1 MSAVLSIRNLTVAL
15 PAGADRPHALEDVSL
30 DLKAD
35 EILCVVGESGSGK
48 SMTALAILGLAGHAG
63 ARVRGS
69 ITLEGREL
77 VGLDERELRE
87 IRGRRIAMVMQSPRG
102 ALSPTLRLGSFFERT
117 LRVHGLDRAEGARR
131 AREAIAEVRLDEEVL
146 RRYPH
151 QVSGGQA
158 QRFAIALA
166 LALRADVLLA
176 DEPTSALDV
185 TVQAEVV
192 ELLRRVRDEH
202 GTAILFISHDL
213 AVIGELAERVVVM
226 RDGEVV
232 ESGPARSVLGEPS
245 AAYTRDLVG
254 AIPVIGRDRV

>member
-1 MSAVLSIRNLTVAL
+1 MIAVRDLEVAF
-15 PAGADRPHALEDVSL
+15 GDRVVARVPVL
-30 DLKAD
+30 DLPRG
-35 EILCVVGESGSGK
+35 EVVGLAGESGSGK
-48 SMTALAILGLAGHAG
+48 SMTALAILGLAGHSG
-63 ARVRGS
+63 ARVSGS

-87 IRGRRIAMVMQSPRG
+87 LRGRRIAMVMQSPRG
-102 ALSPTLRLGSFFERT
+102 ALAPTLRLGALFERT
-117 LRVHGLDRAEGARR
+117 LRVHGVDKAESSRR
-131 AREAIAEVRLDEEVL
+131 ARAAMAEVRLDDEVL

-202 GTAILFISHDL
+202 GTAVLFISHDL
-213 AVIGELAERVVVM
+213 AVIGALAERVVVM
-226 RDGEVV
+226 RDGAVV
-232 ESGPARSVLGEPS
+232 ESGRARTVLSAPS
-245 AAYTRDLVG
+245 ADYTRELVG
-254 AIPVIGRDRV
+254 AVPVIGRDRP

>member
-1 MSAVLSIRNLTVAL
+1 MIAIRDLEVAF
-15 PAGADRPHALEDVSL
+15 GDRVVARVPSL
-30 DLKAD
+30 DLPPG
-35 EILCVVGESGSGK
+35 EIVGLAGESGSGK
-48 SMTALAILGLAGHAG
+48 SMTALAILGLARHMG
-63 ARVRGS
+63 AHVRGS
-69 ITLEGREL
+69 ITLGDRDL
-77 VGLDERELRE
+77 VDLPERELRL

-102 ALSPTLRLGSFFERT
+102 ALNPTLRLGTLFERT
-117 LRVHGLDRAEGARR
+117 LALHGVEKADRAAR
-131 AREAIAEVRLDEEVL
+131 ARAAFAEMRLDAELL

-166 LALRADVLLA
+166 VALRAELLLA

-213 AVIGELAERVVVM
+213 AVIGELADRVVVM
-226 RDGEVV
+226 RAGEVV
-232 ESGPARSVLGEPS
+232 ETGGARAVLAAPQE
-245 AAYTRDLVG
+245 AYTRELIAAV
-254 AIPVIGRDRV
+254 PVIGGKRAA

>member
-1 MSAVLSIRNLTVAL
+1 VIAVRDLEVAFGERVVARV
-15 PAGADRPHALEDVSL
+15 PSL
-30 DLKAD
+30 DLPRG
-35 EILCVVGESGSGK
+35 EIVGLAGESGSGK

-63 ARVRGS
+63 ATVRGS

-77 VGLDERELRE
+77 VGLPEGELRE

-102 ALSPTLRLGSFFERT
+102 ALSPTLRLGALFERT
-117 LRVHGLDRAEGARR
+117 LRLHGVDKAECARR
-131 AREAIAEVRLDEEVL
+131 AEVATAEVRLDADVL

-202 GTAILFISHDL
+202 GTAVLFISHDL

-226 RDGEVV
+226 RAGEVV
-232 ESGPARSVLGEPS
+232 ETGPARTVLTTPG
-245 AAYTRDLVG
+245 ADYTRELIG
-254 AIPVIGRDRV
+254 AVPAIGRDRP

>member
-1 MSAVLSIRNLTVAL
+1 VIAVRDLEVAFGQRVVARV
-15 PAGADRPHALEDVSL
+15 PSL
-30 DLKAD
+30 DLPRG
-35 EILCVVGESGSGK
+35 EVVGLAGESGSGK

-77 VGLDERELRE
+77 VGLPERELRE

-102 ALSPTLRLGSFFERT
+102 ALTPTLRLGALFERT
-117 LRVHGLDRAEGARR
+117 LRLHGVEKAESARR
-131 AREAIAEVRLDEEVL
+131 AESAMAEVRLDEDVL

-202 GTAILFISHDL
+202 GTAVLFISHDL
-213 AVIGELAERVVVM
+213 AVIGELAERVLVM
-226 RDGEVV
+226 RSGEVV
-232 ESGPARSVLGEPS
+232 ESGPARAVLTAPS
-245 AAYTRDLVG
+245 ADYTRELIDAVP
-254 AIPVIGRDRV
+254 AIGQARP

>member
-1 MSAVLSIRNLTVAL
+1 VIAVRDLEVAFGERVVARV
-15 PAGADRPHALEDVSL
+15 PSL
-30 DLKAD
+30 DLPRG
-35 EILCVVGESGSGK
+35 EIVGLAGESGSGK

-63 ARVRGS
+63 ATVRGS

-77 VGLDERELRE
+77 LGLPEGELRE

-102 ALSPTLRLGSFFERT
+102 ALSPTLRLGALFERT
-117 LRVHGLDRAEGARR
+117 LRLHGVDKAECVRRAEVAT
-131 AREAIAEVRLDEEVL
+131 AEVRLDADVL

-202 GTAILFISHDL
+202 GTAVLFISHDL

-226 RDGEVV
+226 RAGEVV
-232 ESGPARSVLGEPS
+232 ETGPARAVLTTPG
-245 AAYTRDLVG
+245 ADYTRELIG
-254 AIPVIGRDRV
+254 AVPAIGRDRP

>member
-1 MSAVLSIRNLTVAL
+1 MIAIRDLKIAFGERVVASV
-15 PAGADRPHALEDVSL
+15 DSL
-30 DLKAD
+30 DLPRG
-35 EILCVVGESGSGK
+35 EVVGVAGESGSGK
-48 SMTALAILGLAGHAG
+48 SMTALAILGLASHAG
-63 ARVRGS
+63 ARVQGS
-69 ITLEGREL
+69 ITLDGREL
-77 VGLDERELRE
+77 VGLPERELRK

-102 ALSPTLRLGSFFERT
+102 ALSPTQRLGALF
-117 LRVHGLDRAEGARR
+117 DRALRTHAVEKADRESRVR
-131 AREAIAEVRLDEEVL
+131 AAISEVRLGEEIL

-192 ELLRRVRDEH
+192 ELLRRVRDDH

-213 AVIGELAERVVVM
+213 AVVGQLAEKVVVM
-226 RDGEVV
+226 RAGEVV
-232 ESGPARSVLGEPS
+232 ESGPARTVLSAPS
-245 AAYTRDLVG
+245 QPYTRELVAAVP
-254 AIPVIGRDRV
+254 AIGTHRPA